1 MQLRAHTTNGL
12 GRDLWVVCYL
22 YLLVTNLETM
32 NQNQRS
38 IYKKKTRGLQIK
50 PKLINL
56 QTKTQVTNN
65 SISEHISTKH

>member
-38 IYKKKTRGLQIK
+38 IYKKKLGDYK
-50 PKLINL
+50 SNPN
-56 QTKTQVTNN
+56 
-65 SISEHISTKH
+65 